1 MWTNSQLPQQYAQF
15 PYLVSICMY
24 IHCNSIHEYLLHSLC
39 MLSIID
45 SNCFED
51 FSYLSRLLRTEAV
64 KFKGDMASLFAG
76 M

>member
-1 MWTNSQLPQQYAQF
+1 
-15 PYLVSICMY
+15 
-24 IHCNSIHEYLLHSLC
+24 

-45 SNCFED
+45 SNCFVD

>member
-1 MWTNSQLPQQYAQF
+1 MVDKFSTPSTIAQF
-15 PYLVSICMY
+15 PYLVFICMY
-24 IHCNSIHEYLLHSLC
+24 IHCNSIHEYFLHFLC

-45 SNCFED
+45 SNCFVD